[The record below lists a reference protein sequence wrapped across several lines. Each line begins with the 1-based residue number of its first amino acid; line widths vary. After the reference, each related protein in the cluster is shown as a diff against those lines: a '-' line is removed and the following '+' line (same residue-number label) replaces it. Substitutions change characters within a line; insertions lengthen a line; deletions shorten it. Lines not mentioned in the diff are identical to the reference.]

1 MMRRMRR
8 PLVLLLIL
16 GSACGKNNN
25 SPDAAPDSDPFQD
38 AARMVPVFRNAVTL
52 PDDQLALQA
61 LQIIGANVQGAAQEG
76 NGCHGMTRQHLRYW
90 RALSDTS
97 MTSCLTD
104 LSVSSQES

>member
-1 MMRRMRR
+1 MAFRFSEIPRMMPRMRR
-8 PLVLLLIL
+8 LAFLLLVL

-38 AARMVPVFRNAVTL
+38 SGPTLPVFRNPVAL

-61 LQIIGANVQGAAQEG
+61 LQIMGANVQGATPEC

-90 RALSDTS
+90 R
-97 MTSCLTD
+97 
-104 LSVSSQES
+104 